1 MNLNGEWNREEFI
14 RREENISH
22 QALETE
28 FAFYLAVKAGN
39 LKVVEDNCNHGEF
52 VKAAHSV
59 SLSRQSIQNLRYHFI
74 ITTAMITRFCTE
86 TSYAQSI
93 ENTEFFK
100 VNGGKE
106 SSDFISLHSQK
117 HMYNENLISTAK
129 KTQYGQNVDVGK
141 LCDDTIMYPDE
152 IIYNVDQNM
161 ICYKKEYPFNIST
174 TDTPTGSH
182 RVFIPLTTQGT
193 KTIRM
198 SQFPL
203 YGG

>member
-1 MNLNGEWNREEFI
+1 MQWY
-14 RREENISH
+14 
-22 QALETE
+22 T
-28 FAFYLAVKAGN
+28 
-39 LKVVEDNCNHGEF
+39 
-52 VKAAHSV
+52 
-59 SLSRQSIQNLRYHFI
+59 SR
-74 ITTAMITRFCTE
+74 E